1 VKRPRRESPPWG
13 QRTAQPRAGA
23 VGACAIASAA
33 AQRHVGPSRQPAR
46 SGRRILLMSI
56 EELEAAALKLDP
68 KDRARLAE
76 RLLDSLEQ
84 LSAEENARLWAE
96 EAQRR
101 SDAMDVGSLPS
112 RAAEDVFRD
121 ARRRL

>member
-1 VKRPRRESPPWG
+1 MPPVRLDKLG
-13 QRTAQPRAGA
+13 PPL
-23 VGACAIASAA
+23 AA
-33 AQRHVGPSRQPAR
+33 ERHHVGPSRQPAQSR
-46 SGRRILLMSI
+46 RRILSMSI
-56 EELEAAALKLDP
+56 EELEAAALKLQP

-101 SDAMDVGSLPS
+101 SDAMDAGASPS

-121 ARRRL
+121 ARTRL

>member
-1 VKRPRRESPPWG
+1 MP
-13 QRTAQPRAGA
+13 
-23 VGACAIASAA
+23 VGLLL
-33 AQRHVGPSRQPAR
+33 VGPSMPLAQ
-46 SGRRILLMSI
+46 SGRRISLMSI

-101 SDAMDVGSLPS
+101 SDAMDAASLPS

-121 ARRRL
+121 ARTRL

>member
-1 VKRPRRESPPWG
+1 
-13 QRTAQPRAGA
+13 
-23 VGACAIASAA
+23 
-33 AQRHVGPSRQPAR
+33 
-46 SGRRILLMSI
+46 MSI

-76 RLLDSLEQ
+76 RLLDSLEL

-101 SDAMDVGSLPS
+101 SDAIDSGSLSS
-112 RAAEDVFRD
+112 RSAEDVFRD
-121 ARRRL
+121 ARARL